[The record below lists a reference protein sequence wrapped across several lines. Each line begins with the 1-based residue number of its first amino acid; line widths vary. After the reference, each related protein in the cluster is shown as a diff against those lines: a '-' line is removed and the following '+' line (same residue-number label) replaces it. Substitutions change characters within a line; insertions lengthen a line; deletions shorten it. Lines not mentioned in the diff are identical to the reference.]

1 MKLLHSEIDRHE
13 GFANPASLLLTVD
26 KLPANDEFIY
36 KEVVFKDQTLYY
48 AECDGVVKFYAH
60 SPSNEH
66 GYAGRIF
73 RLKMEDGSFK
83 DIKGPWSSRAGA
95 MNRYFP
101 HCVDC
106 VITEEVTGYRIS
118 SAISLDLANRI
129 AKEAGVTL
137 TEELSDHDITYRIEE
152 TS

>member
-1 MKLLHSEIDRHE
+1 MKLLHSEVDRHE

-26 KLPANDEFIY
+26 KLPDDSEFIY

-48 AECDGVVKFYAH
+48 AECDEIVRFYAH
-60 SPSNEH
+60 SPRNER
-66 GYAGRIF
+66 GYGGRVFKLI
-73 RLKMEDGSFK
+73 MEDGTTK
-83 DIKGPWSSRAGA
+83 EIKGPWSSRAGA

-106 VITEEVTGYRIS
+106 VIIEKSTGYRLAS
-118 SAISLDLANRI
+118 SISLNLANQV
-129 AKEAGVTL
+129 AEAAEVTL